1 RFQLSVRNLSDL
13 RREPGILGTPL
24 RPSSGFEESHVTL
37 PRRMRGRGFRSGSV
51 VRRLPPL
58 VRAAYGLFRR
68 RAWSRLSRRCPPPG
82 PCRCRRRSAG
92 LLRPLAC
99 TQRQA
104 DRHLLEWKQVA
115 EPVQQEPAIA
125 LVEQG

>member
-1 RFQLSVRNLSDL
+1 SCRFPPDGGRHLREAILAASLISSTAADHFYASRRPGFVRFQLSVRNLSDL

-68 RAWSRLSRRCPPPG
+68 RAW
-82 PCRCRRRSAG
+82 
-92 LLRPLAC
+92 
-99 TQRQA
+99 
-104 DRHLLEWKQVA
+104 
-115 EPVQQEPAIA
+115 
-125 LVEQG
+125 